1 MLIDKIQ
8 IKSPKTKKDFNDY
21 YYLRWFVLRKEFEDD
36 LEVCKD
42 ELENDS
48 SHIMAVY
55 NKKVLG
61 VGRIH
66 KIDTESSQI
75 RYMAIDS
82 NFRGFGIG
90 NLILSELIKIARL
103 DSKILFQYFNMF
115 NLIQFNLI

>member
-48 SHIMAVY
+48 SENTI
-55 NKKVLG
+55 KKLNTS
-61 VGRIH
+61 INDKDY
-66 KIDTESSQI
+66 KIYT
-75 RYMAIDS
+75 
-82 NFRGFGIG
+82 
-90 NLILSELIKIARL
+90 SEFDEIAKAETL
-103 DSKILFQYFNMF
+103 EDVASHSDLT
-115 NLIQFNLI
+115 LHL